1 VGALRV
7 GEVTIYYAADIHG
20 SDRCWRK
27 FLNAA
32 GFYGASVL
40 ILGGDVTGKVL
51 VPIVRRR
58 EGWIGRILGE
68 PKVAG
73 TREELAQLERIVQA
87 NGLYPYVCD
96 QDEYERLEEDESYRR
111 KVFSEV
117 MRDGLGRWI
126 EFADERLRGAGI
138 ECYVMPGNDD
148 ELGIED
154 LIEGSTTVV
163 NPENRVVEIGGGEFE
178 MISCGWANPTPWNS
192 PRECSEEELGRKIEE
207 MLPGLTGTKP
217 ALYNLHVPP
226 HASGLDWAPRLTPD
240 LRPIQRGGE
249 LQMEPVGSK
258 SVDAALRDGQ
268 PLLALHGHIH
278 ESRGSAR
285 IGRTVSLNPGSRY
298 GMGALDGALVTV
310 SRGKVKSYQLV
321 SG

>member
-1 VGALRV
+1 MG
-7 GEVTIYYAADIHG
+7 GVTIYYAADIHG
-20 SDRCWRK
+20 SERCWRK

-32 GFYGASVL
+32 KFYGAGVL

-51 VPIVRRR
+51 VPIVRR
-58 EGWIGRILGE
+58 EGRWIGRILGE
-68 PKVAG
+68 TKVAE
-73 TREELAQLERIVQA
+73 TREELAELERIVQA
-87 NGLYPYVCD
+87 NGLYPYVCE
-96 QDEYERLEEDESYRR
+96 QDEYERLEEDEPYRR
-111 KVFSEV
+111 KVFSER
-117 MRDGLGRWI
+117 MRDGLARWI
-126 EFADERLRGAGI
+126 ELADERLRGAGA

-148 ELGIED
+148 EFGIED
-154 LIEGSTTVV
+154 LIEGSATVV
-163 NPENRVVEIGGGEFE
+163 NPEKRVVEIGGGELE

-192 PRECSEEELGRKIEE
+192 PRECPDEELGVKIGE

-226 HASGLDWAPRLTPD
+226 HASGLDWAPKLTPD
-240 LRPIQRGGE
+240 LRPIQQGGE

-258 SVDAALRDGQ
+258 SVDAALREGQ
-268 PLLALHGHIH
+268 PVLGLHGHIH
-278 ESRGSAR
+278 ESRGVAR

-298 GMGALDGALVTV
+298 GKGVLDGALVTV